1 MKSIS
6 ITAGLKRRQLLAG
19 IAAIAGAALIGRTPA
34 EAAPNTTMAVWKDRY
49 CSCCSAWIERLG
61 GLGLAISVTDSD
73 DMAAVKNRLGVP
85 SGLYSCHTASI
96 DKYVLEGHVPPEA
109 IRRLLDERPMI
120 AGLAV
125 AGMPIGSPGME
136 AQSQTQN
143 ETYDV
148 VAFGPAG
155 QSPYMRF
162 RGATPA

>member
-1 MKSIS
+1 MKSIL
-6 ITAGLKRRQLLAG
+6 ITAGLQRRQLLTG
-19 IAAIAGAALIGRTPA
+19 IAAIASASLIGRIPA
-34 EAAPNTTMAVWKDRY
+34 EAASKTALAVWKDRY
-49 CSCCSAWIERLG
+49 CGCCSAWIERLG

-73 DMAAVKNRLGVP
+73 DMAAVKSRLGVP
-85 SGLYSCHTASI
+85 SDLYSCHTASI
-96 DKYVLEGHVPPEA
+96 ENYVLEGHVPPEA
-109 IRRLLDERPMI
+109 ISRLLNERPAI
-120 AGLAV
+120 VGLAV

-136 AQSQTQN
+136 AQSPTQN